1 MGLSTKPRATTAPE
15 ALVHLELAGY
25 NGPGPWVF
33 QLIRRDTAL
42 PLTSTPGITV
52 DACTDGVPRDACAE
66 GITVSIDIK
75 PGSSPNRI
83 NPKSNGVIPV
93 GILTT
98 DAFDA
103 TTVDPL
109 QTWPRHPLLWCG
121 GKSAVPRTPQCSEQ
135 PRYVEENVGTD
146 ARCSVREPSRR
157 I

>member
-121 GKSAVPRTPQCSEQ
+121 GKSAVPGMHQRDQQ
-135 PRYVEENVGTD
+135 PYYPEERLRPPTRSG
-146 ARCSVREPSRR
+146 PS
-157 I
+157 IDI